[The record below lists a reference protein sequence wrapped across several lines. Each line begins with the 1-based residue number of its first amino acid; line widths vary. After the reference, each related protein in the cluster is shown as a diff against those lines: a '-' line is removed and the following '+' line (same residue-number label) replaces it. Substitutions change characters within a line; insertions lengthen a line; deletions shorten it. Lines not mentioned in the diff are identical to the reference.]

1 MLRLVKFNFVWASVA
16 NFRTLFLGA
25 LVACRSRHATAAKF
39 LEETVETWMELKLV
53 FFFGPLNPNCPEFG
67 FGIPR
72 IDGHFRHLFLEH
84 CGRHSLNGKLLSRRC
99 FFFFS
104 MNVPFDHVHV
114 SLAFVGILA
123 RRLGPAGISYWIV
136 I

>member
-53 FFFGPLNPNCPEFG
+53 FFRSSQPE
-67 FGIPR
+67 
-72 IDGHFRHLFLEH
+72 
-84 CGRHSLNGKLLSRRC
+84 LSRIRVWYSKDRWTLSAPFFRTLWTSQFEWEIVVKAV